1 MDYPIAL
8 NRIHS
13 ERKRFCEPCGER
25 IIDKMSLDFKK
36 GYAKLK
42 KVGEHNLYAE
52 IQSHRAECDLS
63 ILLQGLDIAPDALTF
78 GEVEERVLDLTS
90 MPRNY
95 AEFFD
100 TARDAENLFAELPS
114 DVRKEYGNSVYTFIN
129 DVTSDG
135 LLTSLKKS
143 YGIEEKQDIPSAP
156 DPVPDV
162 SSPADPVVVQPD
174 SAKVNQ
180 VSTNTDTTATA

>member
-1 MDYPIAL
+1 MVYPVAL
-8 NRIHS
+8 NRIHT

-25 IIDKMSLDFKK
+25 IVDKMSLDFKK

-42 KVGEHNLYAE
+42 KVGEHDLYAE
-52 IQSHRAECDLS
+52 IQSHKAECDLS
-63 ILLQGLDIAPDALTF
+63 VLLKGIDIAPDALTF
-78 GEVEERVLDLTS
+78 NEVEERVLDLTA

-135 LLTSLKKS
+135 LYCSLKKA
-143 YGIEEKQDIPSAP
+143 YGVKDKQDIPSAL

-162 SSPADPVVVQPD
+162 PSPADPVVLQPD
-174 SAKVNQ
+174 PTKVNQ